1 MAIVQEYNYR
11 LKNRLIS
18 LNMPQRELAAKA
30 GIPEAHMSM
39 AIRGKYILTEQK
51 RDRIAEILCCAVSDI
66 F

>member
-1 MAIVQEYNYR
+1 MVWEYNHK
-11 LKNRLIS
+11 LKEKLEELGIS
-18 LNMPQRELAAKA
+18 QRYLAIAA

-39 AIRGKYILTEQK
+39 AMRGKYILSEQK